1 MKAIFKSPVRTLAFI
16 AGVLVLLVFLIT
28 AFWSSISDIVLPT
41 TRLGLYNKD
50 FWENFLVEMH
60 GIVFEISII
69 GVLILWIDSKRGKF
83 GDIKRLK
90 EDLDDYATLDFPEI
104 NVKKLGHIKRLN
116 EHGITEIDV
125 QNLILNGLKVKGVNV
140 EGTRLIG
147 LKVVSGSIVEST
159 FKRIK
164 MRSSDFQKSTIKS
177 TTFESCELL
186 KSKFMESRCKGVDFS
201 KSSLERADFTNAD
214 LQSSIFNGCD
224 VRETKFEGANLKHV
238 SFHNS
243 KNLTAKIL
251 IKAKN
256 LDYVKVPDELLSEL
270 TAMRPDMKYQKNK
283 GRPEGIEP
291 PHS

>member
-1 MKAIFKSPVRTLAFI
+1 MGNRLKAIFKSPVLTLATI
-16 AGVLVLLVFLIT
+16 AVVLMLVVFLIT
-28 AFWSSISDIVLPT
+28 AFWSSVSDNVLPAT
-41 TRLGLYNKD
+41 ILGLYNKD

-69 GVLILWIDSKRGKF
+69 GVLIVWLDSKRGKF
-83 GDIKRLK
+83 GDIKRLI

-116 EHGITEIDV
+116 EHGVKSIDV
-125 QNLILNGLKVKGVNV
+125 QNLVLNGIKIKGVNV
-140 EGTRLIG
+140 EGNRLIG
-147 LKVVSGSIVEST
+147 LKIVNGSVLGST
-159 FKRIK
+159 FKCIK
-164 MRSSDFQKSTIKS
+164 MRSSDFQKSTIKN

-201 KSSLERADFTNAD
+201 NSSLERADFTNAD

-251 IKAKN
+251 IKANN
-256 LDYVKVPDELLSEL
+256 LDYVKVPDEILNEL
-270 TAMRPDMKYQKNK
+270 IAMRPDMKYQRNRD
-283 GRPEGIEP
+283 RP
-291 PHS
+291 